1 MGEFSEIEEKAAMG
15 ADAGC
20 GCALRQPD
28 CEVGSD
34 EVGSCEDDAILRAE
48 QEHLSETYATLDEL
62 ARATYEELRRIDA
75 EAAADKIALSEELSV
90 NLETYADAM
99 ETYADFAA
107 MNRVI
112 DAHNT
117 AQASRA
123 ARLADLRLLLRQPYF
138 AKIALQYKPGQEP
151 KEFYLGAAGV
161 SDDDYRRIVVDWR
174 SPIAEVYYNQSNG
187 PTSYEANGRVI
198 DVDLKLRRQF
208 DIEGSKLNAYFDTTV
223 AIQDALLLAS
233 LSKQRSA
240 RMQAITATIQ
250 KEQNAVVRH
259 EDVPVLLVNG
269 IAGSG
274 KTSVLLQRI
283 AYLFYRRRGDLDP
296 NEVVLITPNPVFRTY
311 IADVLPD
318 LGESNPQTIT
328 WDEFAR
334 EHLSA
339 NHGGGSLDVPIETL
353 WRIDDA
359 LEGFEFSE
367 GDFRDL
373 TCAGVRLVGAR
384 QIRQLSEKH
393 RRAAAGPHRVTL
405 MREDLRKRVDS
416 RIAQMAGGDD
426 VQDEMASL
434 SIDEQL
440 RLFGEPV
447 DPQDEREAR
456 ALATTYLKLKFAD
469 AYAAVERDGWL
480 RIDRIGMRLLDA
492 KSLAPVTWLYLRMA
506 LTGACDASVKY
517 VMIDEVQD
525 YSAAQIAVLGRYYK
539 RAHFMLLGDKNQA
552 VEPGGATFGDID
564 EVMGRLH
571 GRVDRCHLMTSYR
584 SSPEITELFASLLP
598 ASERMRI
605 SSVQREQV
613 PARVRAYDD
622 DAEYA
627 RDLRAEVEDARAQT
641 AGRGGTCAVVVA
653 WKSEA
658 KRVKALLGDNAPA
671 LVDDASALP
680 ESGVVMIPLR
690 LAKGL
695 EFDRVIVP
703 DASARLFPDD
713 ELSRNRLYTTIS
725 RATREVTVMSRGR
738 MTDLLSREA

>member
-1 MGEFSEIEEKAAMG
+1 MSEFDVNEEKTGMRAG
-15 ADAGC
+15 ACGVQAGLACDA
-20 GCALRQPD
+20 
-28 CEVGSD
+28 GSD
-34 EVGSCEDDAILRAE
+34 EVGSCEDDAVHRIE
-48 QEHLSETYATLDEL
+48 QEHLSETYATLTAL
-62 ARATYEELRRIDA
+62 AQSTYEELLRIDA

-107 MNRVI
+107 INRVI
-112 DAHNT
+112 DGHNT

-123 ARLADLRLLLRQPYF
+123 ARLADLRLLLKQPYF
-138 AKIALQYKPGQEP
+138 AKIALQYKPGQPP

-187 PTSYEANGRVI
+187 PTSYEANGRTI
-198 DVDLKLRRQF
+198 NVDLKLRRQF
-208 DIEGSKLNAYFDTTV
+208 DIEGATLNAYFDTTV

-283 AYLFYRRRGDLDP
+283 AYLFYQRRDDLDP
-296 NEVVLITPNPVFRTY
+296 SEVVLVTPNPVFRTY

-318 LGESNPQTIT
+318 MGESNPQTIT

-334 EHLSA
+334 EHMSA

-353 WRIDDA
+353 WRIDEA
-359 LEGFEFSE
+359 LADFELAD
-367 GDFRDL
+367 GDFRDVV
-373 TCAGVRLVGAR
+373 CAGARIIGAG

-393 RRAAAGPHRVTL
+393 HRAAAGPHRVTL
-405 MREDLRKRVDS
+405 MREELLKRVES
-416 RIAQMAGGDD
+416 RIAQMAGGDE
-426 VQDEMASL
+426 VQDEIASL

-440 RLFGEPV
+440 RLFGEIA

-456 ALATTYLKLKFAD
+456 ALAMTYLKMKFAG
-469 AYAAVERDGWL
+469 AYAAVERDEWL
-480 RIDRIGMRLLDA
+480 RIDRIGMRILDA
-492 KSLAPVTWLYLRMA
+492 KSLSPVTWLYLRMA
-506 LTGACDASVKY
+506 LTGPGDASVKY

-525 YSAAQIAVLGRYYK
+525 YTAAQIAVLGRYYK

-552 VEPGGATFGDID
+552 IEPGGVTFDGID

-571 GRVDRCHLMTSYR
+571 GEVSRCHLMTSYR
-584 SSPEITELFASLLP
+584 SSPEITALFASLLP
-598 ASERMRI
+598 ADERMRI

-622 DAEYA
+622 EETYA
-627 RDLRAEVEDARAQT
+627 RDLRAEVADARAQV
-641 AGRGGTCAVVVA
+641 AADGGTCAVIVP

-658 KRVKALLGDNAPA
+658 KRVAAILGDEAPA
-671 LVDDASALP
+671 LLDDASALP
-680 ESGVVMIPLR
+680 ERGVVMLPLR

-703 DASARLFPDD
+703 DASARLFSEDD
-713 ELSRNRLYTTIS
+713 LSRNRLYTTIS
-725 RATREVTVMSRGR
+725 RATREIAVLSRGP
-738 MTDLLSREA
+738 MTALLS

>member
-1 MGEFSEIEEKAAMG
+1 MGEFGDIEKKGVTGEDASAVPEG
-15 ADAGC
+15 ASSPQT
-20 GCALRQPD
+20 CA
-28 CEVGSD
+28 CESD
-34 EVGSCEDDAILRAE
+34 EVGSCEDDAVLRAE
-48 QEHLSETYATLDEL
+48 QEHLSETYATLDAL
-62 ARATYEELRRIDA
+62 ARSTYEELLRIDA

-112 DAHNT
+112 DGHNT
-117 AQASRA
+117 ARASRA
-123 ARLADLRLLLRQPYF
+123 ARLSDLRLLLKQPYF

-174 SPIAEVYYNQSNG
+174 SPIAEVYYNQANG
-187 PTSYEANGRVI
+187 PTSYEANGRTI
-198 DVDLKLRRQF
+198 NVDLKLRRQF
-208 DIEGSKLNAYFDTTV
+208 DIEGPVLNAYFDTTV

-259 EDVPVLLVNG
+259 EDVPALLVNG

-283 AYLFYRRRGDLDP
+283 AYLFYRRRDDLDP
-296 NEVVLITPNPVFRTY
+296 SEVVLVTPNPVFRAY

-318 LGESNPQTIT
+318 MGESNPQTIT

-339 NHGGGSLDVPIETL
+339 NHGGGSLDVPLETL
-353 WRIDDA
+353 WRIDEA
-359 LEGFEFSE
+359 LEGFEFTD
-367 GDFRDL
+367 GDFRDV
-373 TCAGVRLVGAR
+373 TCAGVRIVGAG
-384 QIRQLSEKH
+384 QIHRLSEKH

-405 MREDLRKRVDS
+405 MREDLLKRVES
-416 RIAQMAGGDD
+416 RIAQMAGGED

-434 SIDEQL
+434 SVDEQL
-440 RLFGEPV
+440 RLFGEIV

-456 ALATTYLKLKFAD
+456 ALAMTYLKLKFAD
-469 AYAAVERDGWL
+469 AYAAVEHDDWL
-480 RIDRIGMRLLDA
+480 RIDRIGMRLLGA

-506 LTGACDASVKY
+506 LTGAGDASVKY

-525 YSAAQIAVLGRYYK
+525 YTAAQIAVLGRYYK

-552 VEPGGATFGDID
+552 IDEGGATFEEID
-564 EVMGRLH
+564 EVMERLH
-571 GRVDRCHLMTSYR
+571 GRVSRCHLMTSYR

-598 ASERMRI
+598 ADERMRI

-613 PARVRAYDD
+613 PTRVLAYDD
-622 DAEYA
+622 EGEYA
-627 RDLRAEVEDARAQT
+627 RDLRAEVADARAQVDE
-641 AGRGGTCAVVVA
+641 RGGTCAVIVP

-658 KRVKALLGDNAPA
+658 KRIAALLGESAPE
-671 LVDDASALP
+671 LVGDASALP
-680 ESGVVMIPLR
+680 DAGVVMIPLK

-695 EFDRVIVP
+695 EFDRVIIP
-703 DASARLFPDD
+703 DASARLFPEN

-725 RATREVTVMSRGR
+725 RATRQVTVMSRGP
-738 MTDLLSREA
+738 MSGLLA

>member
-1 MGEFSEIEEKAAMG
+1 MGEFGEIEEKAAMG

-34 EVGSCEDDAILRAE
+34 EVGSCEDDAVLRAE

-138 AKIALQYKPGQEP
+138 AKIALQYKPGKSQRNSTWARRAYP
-151 KEFYLGAAGV
+151 TTTTVASWSIGA
-161 SDDDYRRIVVDWR
+161 RR
-174 SPIAEVYYNQSNG
+174 SPRSTNQSNG

-373 TCAGVRLVGAR
+373 TCAGVRLVGAG
-384 QIRQLSEKH
+384 QIRQLSRSTAVR
-393 RRAAAGPHRVTL
+393 RRA
-405 MREDLRKRVDS
+405 
-416 RIAQMAGGDD
+416 RIA
-426 VQDEMASL
+426 
-434 SIDEQL
+434 
-440 RLFGEPV
+440 
-447 DPQDEREAR
+447 
-456 ALATTYLKLKFAD
+456 
-469 AYAAVERDGWL
+469 
-480 RIDRIGMRLLDA
+480 
-492 KSLAPVTWLYLRMA
+492 
-506 LTGACDASVKY
+506 
-517 VMIDEVQD
+517 
-525 YSAAQIAVLGRYYK
+525 
-539 RAHFMLLGDKNQA
+539 
-552 VEPGGATFGDID
+552 
-564 EVMGRLH
+564 
-571 GRVDRCHLMTSYR
+571 
-584 SSPEITELFASLLP
+584 
-598 ASERMRI
+598 
-605 SSVQREQV
+605 
-613 PARVRAYDD
+613 
-622 DAEYA
+622 
-627 RDLRAEVEDARAQT
+627 
-641 AGRGGTCAVVVA
+641 
-653 WKSEA
+653 
-658 KRVKALLGDNAPA
+658 
-671 LVDDASALP
+671 
-680 ESGVVMIPLR
+680 
-690 LAKGL
+690 
-695 EFDRVIVP
+695 
-703 DASARLFPDD
+703 
-713 ELSRNRLYTTIS
+713 
-725 RATREVTVMSRGR
+725 
-738 MTDLLSREA
+738 